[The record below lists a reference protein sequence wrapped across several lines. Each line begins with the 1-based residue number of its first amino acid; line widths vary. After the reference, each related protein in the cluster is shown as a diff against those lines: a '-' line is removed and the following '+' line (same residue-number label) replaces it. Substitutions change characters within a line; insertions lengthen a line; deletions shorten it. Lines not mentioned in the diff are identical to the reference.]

1 MIYIC
6 LFCVVYIF
14 YISVLQPA
22 RFYLLSP
29 ARSRLPNKVSAYRN
43 KLYLQM
49 LLGNTG
55 LLVPSARDI
64 CTLSCM
70 LKTASIKFLHIFFCS
85 YFLYSDG
92 IPQVNF
98 NAFLRDVSLSLRLCF
113 DSEEM
118 RLCSTQTHNLML
130 IKCMVYVGYFQ
141 VVQYRRPC
149 PANIRLGED
158 VLKTS

>member
-29 ARSRLPNKVSAYRN
+29 GRSRLPNKVSAYRN

-49 LLGNTG
+49 LLGNTC

-70 LKTASIKFLHIFFCS
+70 LKTASINFLHIFFVHIF
-85 YFLYSDG
+85 YIPMVFLKW
-92 IPQVNF
+92 
-98 NAFLRDVSLSLRLCF
+98 
-113 DSEEM
+113 
-118 RLCSTQTHNLML
+118 TLML
-130 IKCMVYVGYFQ
+130 FCEMFPCRWGCVLIQKKCVYVLH
-141 VVQYRRPC
+141 RRTILC
-149 PANIRLGED
+149 W
-158 VLKTS
+158 

>member
-29 ARSRLPNKVSAYRN
+29 GRSRLPNKVSAYRN

-98 NAFLRDVSLSLRLCF
+98 NAFC
-113 DSEEM
+113 EM
-118 RLCSTQTHNLML
+118 FPCRWGCVL
-130 IKCMVYVGYFQ
+130 IQKKCVYVLH
-141 VVQYRRPC
+141 RRTILC
-149 PANIRLGED
+149 W
-158 VLKTS
+158 